1 MKTLSFLLM
10 ATALQA
16 AEPRFQFRSFIQI
29 DGTLMHVKLD
39 TTTGQSWRLER
50 TLTNRRDTTLAGKAT
65 EQKLDEVIHAK
76 VVNLEGYTLAE
87 LLVVINTLNREKMGE
102 DVVPVVFRDPA
113 TNPENG
119 ARQGRDELVPPTREF
134 GEGPRGV
141 DPATGLSL
149 GPSGRRFQVD
159 PVTGLP
165 LVDPATGL
173 PLLIGGVPGEGPQ
186 PPFTIGGIPRM
197 HPRHPD
203 TRQPTRLSPNIV
215 KIRHWGKDLLDVSA
229 IDLITELLNTLDAP
243 VRCVIDENIVYLLP
257 ESATL
262 TTRDGKTNKS
272 KYEDRWVEIK
282 TTKEK

>member
-1 MKTLSFLLM
+1 MKILSFLLM

-50 TLTNRRDTTLAGKAT
+50 TLINRRDTTLAGKAT

-76 VVNLEGYTLAE
+76 IGNLESYTLAE
-87 LLVVINTLNREKMGE
+87 LLAVINAMNREKMGK
-102 DVVPVVFRDPA
+102 DVVPMVFRDPA
-113 TNPENG
+113 TNPEKS
-119 ARQGRDELVPPTREF
+119 ARQGRNELVPPTREF

-141 DPATGLSL
+141 DPTTGLPL
-149 GPSGRRFQVD
+149 GPGDRRLQVD

-165 LVDPATGL
+165 LVDSATGL
-173 PLLIGGVPGEGPQ
+173 PLLIGGVPGTGPQ
-186 PPFTIGGIPRM
+186 PPFPIGGSPRI

-215 KIRHWGKDLLDVSA
+215 KIRHWGKDLLNVST
-229 IDLITELLNTLDAP
+229 IDFITELLNTLDAP

-257 ESATL
+257 ESGTL
-262 TTRDGKTNKS
+262 TTRDGKTNKP

-282 TTKEK
+282 TAKEK

>member
-1 MKTLSFLLM
+1 MKILSFLLM

-50 TLTNRRDTTLAGKAT
+50 TLINRRDTTLAGKAT

-76 VVNLEGYTLAE
+76 IGNLESYTLAE
-87 LLVVINTLNREKMGE
+87 LLAVINAMNREKMRK

-113 TNPENG
+113 TNTEKST
-119 ARQGRDELVPPTREF
+119 RQGRNELVPPTREF
-134 GEGPRGV
+134 GEGLRGV
-141 DPATGLSL
+141 DPTTGLPL
-149 GPSGRRFQVD
+149 GPGDRRLQVD

-165 LVDPATGL
+165 LVDSATGL
-173 PLLIGGVPGEGPQ
+173 PLLIGGVPGTGPQ
-186 PPFTIGGIPRM
+186 PPFPIGGSPRI

-215 KIRHWGKDLLDVSA
+215 KIRHWGKDLLNVST
-229 IDLITELLNTLDAP
+229 IDFITELLNTLDAP

-262 TTRDGKTNKS
+262 TTRDGKTSKP

-282 TTKEK
+282 REKKK